1 MENTDEAGCGRGIPG
16 WGWTGDPLESAEFCR
31 RFPTLTVPST
41 PVTPIETDALIV
53 GAGPAGLFQVF
64 ELGLLGIKSHI
75 VDTLKHPGGQC
86 AELYP
91 DKPIYDIPAL
101 PVCGA
106 QELVDRLMQQVA
118 PMGPVFHFGEEVA
131 ALQKQEDGRFF
142 LRTSAGTEFLARA
155 VVIAAGLGSFQ
166 PRRLGVEGC
175 EALEDRQVHY
185 RVRSAAEFA
194 GQRLVIFGGGDSAL
208 DWVIDL
214 NGKAKSIVHVHR
226 RNEFKA
232 APASVARM
240 RELVAAGKMEYIE
253 GIASAI
259 AVEDGRL
266 TGVTIKRSDGTAQ
279 DVPADHLLAFFGLHP
294 KLGPIAEWGFELER
308 KAIKV
313 DTAKFQTSVP
323 GIFAIGDINTYP
335 GKKKLILSG
344 FHEAALAAFAIAEHL
359 NPAKKVHL
367 QYTTTSPIMQKRL
380 GVTE

>member
-1 MENTDEAGCGRGIPG
+1 MDAAG
-16 WGWTGDPLESAEFCR
+16 
-31 RFPTLTVPST
+31 VPAT
-41 PVTPIETDALIV
+41 ADGAVETDAVII

-64 ELGLLGIKSHI
+64 ELGLLGIRSHV

-106 QELVDRLMQQVA
+106 QELVDRLMQQVK
-118 PMGPVFHFGEEVA
+118 PFEPQFHFGEEVVE
-131 ALQKQEDGRFF
+131 LRPRTDGRFD
-142 LRTSAGTEFLARA
+142 LATAAGTRFVAKA

-166 PRRLGVEGC
+166 PRRLGVEG
-175 EALEDRQVHY
+175 ADAFEDRQVHY
-185 RVRSAAEFA
+185 RVRNAADFH

-208 DWVIDL
+208 DWVVDL
-214 NGKAKSIVHVHR
+214 TGKAAAVVHVHR
-226 RNEFKA
+226 RPEFRA

-240 RELVAAGKMEYIE
+240 QQLVAEGRMRYVEGVAAGIR
-253 GIASAI
+253 SA
-259 AVEDGRL
+259 DGRL
-266 TGVTIKRSDGTAQ
+266 TGVTVRRGDGSME
-279 DVPADHLLAFFGLHP
+279 DLDADHVLAFFGLHP
-294 KLGPIAEWGFELER
+294 KLGPVAEWGFELEK

-359 NPAKKVHL
+359 NPARKVHL

-380 GVTE
+380 GVDG

>member
-1 MENTDEAGCGRGIPG
+1 MSVASPDAQTDA
-16 WGWTGDPLESAEFCR
+16 
-31 RFPTLTVPST
+31 
-41 PVTPIETDALIV
+41 PIETDALII

-64 ELGLLGIKSHI
+64 ELGLLGIKSHV
-75 VDTLKHPGGQC
+75 VDTLRHPGGQC

-101 PVCGA
+101 PICGA
-106 QELVDRLMQQVA
+106 QELVDRLMKQVE
-118 PMGPVFHFGEEVA
+118 PMQPVFHFGEEVT
-131 ALQKQEDGRFF
+131 ALERRDDGRFS
-142 LRTSAGTEFLARA
+142 LRTSAGSAFVAKT

-166 PRRLGVEGC
+166 PRRLGMEGC
-175 EALEDRQVHY
+175 DAFEDKQVHY
-185 RVRSAAEFA
+185 RVRSAAEFH

-214 NGKAKSIVHVHR
+214 HGKAKSIVHVHR
-226 RNEFKA
+226 RSEFRA

-240 RELVAAGKMEYIE
+240 KELVAAGKLDYVE
-253 GIASAI
+253 GVGAAI
-259 AVEDGRL
+259 KADGGRL
-266 TGVTIKRSDGTAQ
+266 TGVTIKRTDGTMQ
-279 DVPADHLLAFFGLHP
+279 EVEADHLLAFFGLHP

-313 DTAKFQTSVP
+313 DTAKFQTNVP
-323 GIFAIGDINTYP
+323 GIFAIGDINSYP

-380 GVTE
+380 GVAE

>member
-1 MENTDEAGCGRGIPG
+1 MTELDPAGAPAATGGALEA
-16 WGWTGDPLESAEFCR
+16 
-31 RFPTLTVPST
+31 
-41 PVTPIETDALIV
+41 DAVII
-53 GAGPAGLFQVF
+53 GAGPAGLFQAF
-64 ELGLLGIKSHI
+64 ELGLLGIRSHI

-106 QELVDRLMQQVA
+106 QELVDRLLAQIK
-118 PMGPVFHFGEEVA
+118 PFDPVFHLGEEVVE
-131 ALQKQEDGRFF
+131 LQHRPDGRFD
-142 LRTSAGTEFLARA
+142 LATSAGTRFVARA

-166 PRRLGVEGC
+166 PRRLGVEG
-175 EALEDRQVHY
+175 ADAFEDRQVHY
-185 RVRSAAEFA
+185 RVRNAADFH
-194 GQRLVIFGGGDSAL
+194 GKRLVIFGGGDSAL

-214 NGKAKSIVHVHR
+214 TGKATSLVHVHR
-226 RNEFKA
+226 RPEFRA

-240 RELVAAGKMEYIE
+240 QQLVAEGRMSYIEGVAAGIR
-253 GIASAI
+253 AA
-259 AVEDGRL
+259 DGRL
-266 TGVTIKRSDGTAQ
+266 TGVAVRRSDGVVQ
-279 DVPADHLLAFFGLHP
+279 DVPADHVLAFFGLHP
-294 KLGPIAEWGFELER
+294 KLGPIAEWGFELDK
-308 KAIKV
+308 KAIRV

-380 GVTE
+380 GVNG

>member
-1 MENTDEAGCGRGIPG
+1 LTD
-16 WGWTGDPLESAEFCR
+16 
-31 RFPTLTVPST
+31 PST
-41 PVTPIETDALIV
+41 AATLIETDALIV

-64 ELGLLGIKSHI
+64 ELGLLGIKSHV
-75 VDTLKHPGGQC
+75 VDTLRHPGGQC

-106 QELVDRLMQQVA
+106 QELVERLMQQIA

-131 ALQKQEDGRFF
+131 ELQKRDDGRFR
-142 LRTSAGTEFLARA
+142 LRTSAGTEFLAKT

-166 PRRLGVEGC
+166 PRRLGVDGC
-175 EALEDRQVHY
+175 DAFEDRQVHY

-214 NGKAKSIVHVHR
+214 NGKASSIVHVHR

-240 RELVAAGKMEYIE
+240 RELVAAGRMEYIE
-253 GIASAI
+253 GIAAGI
-259 AVEDGRL
+259 KVDDGRL
-266 TGVTIKRSDGTAQ
+266 TGVTIKRTDGALQ

-294 KLGPIAEWGFELER
+294 KLGPIAEWGFELEK
-308 KAIKV
+308 KAIRV
-313 DTAKFQTSVP
+313 DTARFQTSVP

-380 GVTE
+380 GVAE

>member
-1 MENTDEAGCGRGIPG
+1 
-16 WGWTGDPLESAEFCR
+16 
-31 RFPTLTVPST
+31 LTVPNA
-41 PVTPIETDALIV
+41 PVGVLETDALII

-75 VDTLKHPGGQC
+75 VDTLQHPGGQC

-106 QELVDRLMQQVA
+106 QELVDRLLQQIA
-118 PMGPVFHFGEEVA
+118 PMAPVFHFGEEVSE
-131 ALQKQEDGRFF
+131 LRRQDDGRFF
-142 LRTSAGTEFLARA
+142 LRTAAGTEFVART

-175 EALEDRQVHY
+175 DAFEDRQVHY
-185 RVRSAAEFA
+185 RVRSAADFH

-226 RNEFKA
+226 RNEFRA

-253 GIASAI
+253 GIASGI
-259 AVEDGRL
+259 KLEDGRL
-266 TGVTIKRSDGTAQ
+266 KGVTIRRTDGASQ
-279 DVPADHLLAFFGLHP
+279 DLAADHLLVFFGLHP
-294 KLGPIAEWGFELER
+294 KLGPIAEWGFELEK

-323 GIFAIGDINTYP
+323 GIFAIGDINSYP

-359 NPAKKVHL
+359 NPSKKVHL

-380 GVTE
+380 GVSE

>member
-1 MENTDEAGCGRGIPG
+1 MNDPGSSASSAGGPIATDVVI
-16 WGWTGDPLESAEFCR
+16 
-31 RFPTLTVPST
+31 
-41 PVTPIETDALIV
+41 I

-64 ELGLLGIKSHI
+64 ELGLLGIKSHV
-75 VDTLKHPGGQC
+75 VDTLRHPGGQC

-106 QELVDRLMQQVA
+106 QELVDRLLAQIKPFDPQ
-118 PMGPVFHFGEEVA
+118 FHFGQEVA
-131 ALQKQEDGRFF
+131 GLQRRDDGTFHVE
-142 LRTSAGTEFLARA
+142 TSAGTRFVAKA

-166 PRRLGVEGC
+166 PRRLGVEGAD
-175 EALEDRQVHY
+175 ALEDRQVHY
-185 RVRSAAEFA
+185 RVRNAADFH

-226 RNEFKA
+226 RPEFRA

-240 RELVAAGKMEYIE
+240 QQLGAEGRMTYVE
-253 GIASAI
+253 GIAAGLRT
-259 AVEDGRL
+259 AEGRL
-266 TGVTIKRSDGTAQ
+266 TGITIKRTDGTTAEF
-279 DVPADHLLAFFGLHP
+279 DADHVLAFFGLHP
-294 KLGPIAEWGFELER
+294 KLGPIAEWGFELDK

-323 GIFAIGDINTYP
+323 GIHAIGDINTYP

-380 GVTE
+380 GVSE

>member
-1 MENTDEAGCGRGIPG
+1 MNVSNPAT
-16 WGWTGDPLESAEFCR
+16 S
-31 RFPTLTVPST
+31 ST
-41 PVTPIETDALIV
+41 TATPIETDAVVI

-64 ELGLLGIKSHI
+64 ELGLLGISCHI

-106 QELVDRLMQQVA
+106 QELVDRLMQQIA
-118 PMGPVFHFGEEVA
+118 PMHPRFHFGEEVT
-131 ALQKQEDGRFF
+131 ALQRREDGRFD
-142 LRTSAGTEFLARA
+142 LRTSGGTEFVTKT

-166 PRRLGVEGC
+166 PRRLAVEGC
-175 EALEDRQVHY
+175 DTLEDRQVHY
-185 RVRSAAEFA
+185 RVRNASDFH

-214 NGKAKSIVHVHR
+214 NGKAQSIVHVHR
-226 RNEFKA
+226 RNEFRA

-240 RELVAAGKMEYIE
+240 RQLVAAGRMEYIE

-259 AVEDGRL
+259 KVEDGRL
-266 TGVTIKRSDGTAQ
+266 TGVTIKRTDGTVQ
-279 DVPADHLLAFFGLHP
+279 EVGADHLLAFFGLHP
-294 KLGPIAEWGFELER
+294 KLGPIAEWGIELEK
-308 KAIKV
+308 KALKV

-323 GIFAIGDINTYP
+323 GIFAIGDINSYP

-380 GVTE
+380 GVAAE

>member
-1 MENTDEAGCGRGIPG
+1 MDAAG
-16 WGWTGDPLESAEFCR
+16 
-31 RFPTLTVPST
+31 VPAT
-41 PVTPIETDALIV
+41 ADGAVETDAVII

-64 ELGLLGIKSHI
+64 ELGLLGIRSHV

-106 QELVDRLMQQVA
+106 QELVDRLMQQVK
-118 PMGPVFHFGEEVA
+118 PFEPQFHFGEEVVE
-131 ALQKQEDGRFF
+131 LRPRTDGRFD
-142 LRTSAGTEFLARA
+142 LATAAGTRFVAKA

-166 PRRLGVEGC
+166 PRRLGVEG
-175 EALEDRQVHY
+175 ADAFEDRQVHY
-185 RVRSAAEFA
+185 RVRNAADFH

-208 DWVIDL
+208 DWVVDL
-214 NGKAKSIVHVHR
+214 TGKAAAVVHVHR
-226 RNEFKA
+226 RPEFRA

-240 RELVAAGKMEYIE
+240 QQLVAEGRMRYVEGVAAGIR
-253 GIASAI
+253 SA
-259 AVEDGRL
+259 DGRL
-266 TGVTIKRSDGTAQ
+266 IGVTVRRGNGSMEDL
-279 DVPADHLLAFFGLHP
+279 DADHVLAFFGLHP
-294 KLGPIAEWGFELER
+294 KLGPVAGWGFELEK

-359 NPAKKVHL
+359 NPARKVHL

-380 GVTE
+380 GVDG